1 MLKDNNGVL
10 LRKTSTTFKNPTLGD
25 KTPKKKKINAILDD
39 MVGVFKGTPLGTV
52 DDGLCC
58 GLPYIIDETGYVCK
72 KCGVLKSKIIDSST
86 SIFEPRVI
94 KASYDRSRHF
104 YKILMQLQ
112 GREVFNM
119 REFDKIKKYI
129 DDNQIKDLSTDNIKN
144 ILKELKLSNYYLHI
158 QLVRRHLGCEMIIM
172 SDELID
178 KLMFLFRDVQ
188 RQMNLHRNFPPY
200 HYILKRLF
208 IYLGDDRFMHLLRK
222 LKNENKVAKV
232 LNKVSFFK
240 C

>member
-1 MLKDNNGVL
+1 M
-10 LRKTSTTFKNPTLGD
+10 
-25 KTPKKKKINAILDD
+25 KKKKINAILDD
-39 MVGVFKGTPLGTV
+39 MVGVFKGKKLSLLLCDLPLGSV

-178 KLMFLFRDVQ
+178 KLMWSRAKELPEEYFLVK
-188 RQMNLHRNFPPY
+188 LTTSI
-200 HYILKRLF
+200 ILFSIL
-208 IYLGDDRFMHLLRK
+208 
-222 LKNENKVAKV
+222 
-232 LNKVSFFK
+232 
-240 C
+240 

>member
-1 MLKDNNGVL
+1 
-10 LRKTSTTFKNPTLGD
+10 
-25 KTPKKKKINAILDD
+25 
-39 MVGVFKGTPLGTV
+39 
-52 DDGLCC
+52 
-58 GLPYIIDETGYVCK
+58 
-72 KCGVLKSKIIDSST
+72 
-86 SIFEPRVI
+86 
-94 KASYDRSRHF
+94 
-104 YKILMQLQ
+104 MQLQ